1 MSTASSARVCIHA
14 YGERDSAWLEHCL
27 TRLSPD
33 IRVTLVGALAPIA
46 ITGRLLESLVANIGS
61 DDASSVLRTCAA
73 AYPGDDLALL
83 RAGTVLPEFWFERIT
98 RALQVDDVL
107 AVSALDNLDTLRA
120 PLPAG
125 AQSDASPAEIDRL
138 CYLYSHKQYLH
149 CATVSPLLS
158 AWHGPRLRT
167 AGVATLKNLA
177 VPAVSAPLHA
187 VLLDHLYVAAPGRI
201 LRGPKPPQP
210 GADADTS
217 SALGELREQVA
228 AALSQLSDASAH
240 GFPGLDG
247 KPVVLHILHG
257 WGGGAERFVRDL
269 AAADS
274 ACHHLV
280 LIARGN
286 SARRCFGEELEL
298 LAGNFS
304 QPPLRR
310 ITLPN
315 AIADT
320 ALHDA
325 TYRDFLAQIVREYC
339 VDALLVSSLIGHSL
353 DALRTGLPLLIVGH
367 DFYPLWPIL
376 HRDFGD
382 TQLRF
387 DDAQLVSDL
396 TSANAQL
403 EFANRD
409 PAYWRRL
416 REQYV
421 AALLQAS
428 AVIVTPSRSALTNLQ
443 RIEPRLKSLRSKV
456 IGHGLAAWPPGAPL
470 PLAEPAR
477 RTRLRL
483 VVPGRVRRGK
493 GAELLRAALPKL
505 REHAEIFLLGAGK
518 DGEEFFGERDVH
530 IVLNYQRDELPVLI
544 AKIAPDAALLLP
556 TVAETFSYTLSEMWS
571 LGVPVV
577 ATELGSLA
585 ERIEDGVSG
594 WLAAANAAAIN
605 RVVAHLDEDR
615 DSLEQVRLNLVD
627 HAEKSLQAMS
637 AEYCSCVPLPQ
648 PAIARYALQ
657 AVSNERLVI
666 AELHTRLG
674 ESSRAL
680 SALSAKLET
689 QQAELEKRSDWAT
702 GLDREL
708 KQAARIL
715 EQREIEIDERTIWAN
730 SLQDDIESAQDALT
744 TLHAEFDERT
754 QWALAQ
760 QAAIAQLDE
769 HVQTLEQIRLQQLQE
784 YHELQMQ
791 RDQIE
796 RARDEFETERNRLLA
811 SRSWR
816 LTKPLRW
823 LARRARS
830 ARIRL
835 AFLLTRM
842 RSVHGRVRGSLARRG
857 LKGTIARAAQE
868 LTQDSP
874 FAPLIVVEA
883 PTQDFAP
890 HVLPTS
896 SSPTVSIVIPVYNK
910 FAYTDACLRSLAEH
924 AGTTAFEV
932 IVVDDGSSDDTA
944 TCLVLID
951 GIQTIRNAENL
962 GFVGSCNAG
971 AAQARGEFLLFLN
984 NDTVVTPGWLEA
996 LVNTFA
1002 EEPRAGLVGAKL
1014 VYPDGRLQEAGG
1026 IIFSNGSGW
1035 NYGRFEDPA
1044 APQFNYRREVDYCSG
1059 AAIMLRRALFEQLGG
1074 FDMRYAPAYYEDTDL
1089 AFAVRAA
1096 GLKVI
1101 YEPRAT
1107 VVHFEGITSGT
1118 DTGSGIKRF
1127 QVVNQQKFLDKWS
1140 AALALQPAPDTRIEI
1155 AREHRI
1161 GARALIIDACV
1172 PAPDQDSG
1180 SLRMVNLMRVLIDLD
1195 YKVSFFAD
1203 NRAYD
1208 EKYTPPLQQLGVEAL
1223 YHPYLND
1230 TVRFLRE
1237 HGSLFDVIVI
1247 SRHYIA
1253 ANYIDLVRLYAPQ
1266 ARLIFDTVDLHYL
1279 REERAAALVESAD
1292 IAREA
1297 AKTKVQ
1303 ELRLMRDCDVTLVVS
1318 PVEREILAR
1327 EVPEVRIEV
1336 LSNVHEVFGCRRP
1349 FGERHDLVFVGGFQH
1364 PPNIDAVQFF
1374 VREVF
1379 PHVRARL
1386 PHVQFHVIGSK
1397 APAEILEL
1405 QAEGVIVHGFLPDI
1419 TPYMDGCR
1427 LSIAPLR
1434 YGAGVKGKVNMAMSY
1449 GLPVVAT
1456 EIAVEGMHVRNGEDV
1471 LVADDP
1477 QELAALI
1484 VRAYSDETLWQQLS
1498 MNGLENVRRHFS
1510 FDAARRAV
1518 ETILRK

>member
-14 YGERDSAWLEHCL
+14 CGERDSAWLEHCI
-27 TRLSPD
+27 TRLPND
-33 IRVTLVGALAPIA
+33 ICITLVGALAPTWIA
-46 ITGRLLESLVANIGS
+46 GRLLDSLAANI
-61 DDASSVLRTCAA
+61 DPEDASSVLRTCAA
-73 AYPGDDLALL
+73 AYPGQDLVLL
-83 RAGTVLPEFWFERIT
+83 RAGTVQPEFWFERIT

-107 AVSALDNLDTLRA
+107 AVSALDNLDALRA
-120 PLPAG
+120 PLPVG
-125 AQSDASPAEIDRL
+125 VQSDVSPAEIDRL
-138 CYLYSHKQYLH
+138 CYLYSHKQYLD

-158 AWHGPRLRT
+158 AWHGPRLRA
-167 AGVATLKNLA
+167 AGVAAVKNLS
-177 VPAVSAPLHA
+177 VPPAFAPLRA
-187 VLLDHLYVAAPGRI
+187 VLLDQLYVAAPGRI

-217 SALGELREQVA
+217 SALGELREQLA
-228 AALSQLSDASAH
+228 TALSHGSGASDS
-240 GFPGLDG
+240 GFPGLDA
-247 KPVVLHILHG
+247 KPVILHILHG

-274 ACHHLV
+274 ARHHLV

-298 LAGNFS
+298 LAGDFS

-310 ITLPN
+310 MTLPN

-320 ALHDA
+320 ALHDH
-325 TYRDFLAQIVREYC
+325 TYRDFLAQIVREFC
-339 VDALLVSSLIGHSL
+339 VDALMVSSLIGHSL

-396 TSANAQL
+396 MSANARL

-409 PAYWRRL
+409 PVYWRRL

-421 AALLQAS
+421 EVLLQSS
-428 AVIVTPSRSALTNLQ
+428 ATLVTPSRSALTNLQ
-443 RIEPRLKSLRSKV
+443 RIEPRLKSLRSQV
-456 IGHGLAAWPPGAPL
+456 IGHGLAAWLPDAPL
-470 PLAEPAR
+470 PRAEPPR
-477 RTRLRL
+477 RKRLRL

-493 GAELLRAALPKL
+493 GAELLRAVLPKL

-594 WLAAANAAAIN
+594 WLAPADAVAIN
-605 RVVAHLDEDR
+605 RVLAHLDEDR
-615 DSLEQVRLNLVD
+615 DSLEQVRLNLIG
-627 HAEKSLQAMS
+627 HTEKSLQAMS
-637 AEYCSCVPLPQ
+637 AEYRTCLPLPQ
-648 PAIARYALQ
+648 AAIGRYTLQ
-657 AVSNERLVI
+657 AMSNERLVI
-666 AELHTRLG
+666 AELNTRLG
-674 ESSRAL
+674 DSSRAL
-680 SALSAKLET
+680 TALSAKLEI
-689 QQAELEKRSDWAT
+689 QQDELEKRSDWAT

-715 EQREIEIDERTIWAN
+715 KQREVLIDERTIWAN
-730 SLQDDIESAQDALT
+730 SLQRDIESAQDALT

-760 QAAIAQLDE
+760 QAAIAQLD
-769 HVQTLEQIRLQQLQE
+769 QIRLQQAQE

-823 LARRARS
+823 LARRVRS

-868 LTQDSP
+868 LNQDSP
-874 FAPLIVVEA
+874 FAPLTVVEA

-890 HVLPTS
+890 HAVPTS

-924 AGTTAFEV
+924 AGTTVFEV

-944 TCLVLID
+944 ACLVLID
-951 GIQTIRNAENL
+951 GIQTIRNPENL

-971 AAQARGEFLLFLN
+971 AAQAHGEFVLFLN

-996 LVNTFA
+996 LVNTFV

-1026 IIFSNGSGW
+1026 IIFSDGSGW

-1118 DTGSGIKRF
+1118 DTGSGIKRY
-1127 QVVNQQKFLDKWS
+1127 QVINQQKFLDKWC

-1155 AREHRI
+1155 AREHRS
-1161 GARALIIDACV
+1161 GGRALIIDACM

-1230 TVRFLRE
+1230 TVRFFRE

-1297 AKTKVQ
+1297 AKTKLQ

-1336 LSNVHEVFGCRRP
+1336 LSNVHEVFGCRRA

-1379 PHVRARL
+1379 PHVRAQL

-1405 QAEGVIVHGFLPDI
+1405 QADGVIVHGFLPDI

-1456 EIAVEGMHVRNGEDV
+1456 GIAVEGMHVRNGEDV

-1477 QELAALI
+1477 HELAALI
-1484 VRAYSDETLWQQLS
+1484 VLAYSDPTLWQQLS

-1518 ETILRK
+1518 ENILRK